1 MQTKKDKNGFQRLQR
16 IEKIKY
22 LNKEKMDP
30 ILKNKIEEN
39 IKKIYSDKGVQ
50 EEMLI
55 LVESYFESEM
65 DKEELTE
72 TVESITRVSMVNNYE
87 Y

>member
-1 MQTKKDKNGFQRLQR
+1 MQTKKDKNGFQRLQS

-72 TVESITRVSMVNNYE
+72 IVESITRVSMVNNYE

>member
-1 MQTKKDKNGFQRLQR
+1 MQTKKDKNGFQRLQS

>member
-1 MQTKKDKNGFQRLQR
+1 
-16 IEKIKY
+16 
-22 LNKEKMDP
+22 MDP

-72 TVESITRVSMVNNYE
+72 IVESITRVSMVNNYE

>member
-1 MQTKKDKNGFQRLQR
+1 
-16 IEKIKY
+16 
-22 LNKEKMDP
+22 MDP

-39 IKKIYSDKGVQ
+39 IKKIYSDKGTQ

-55 LVESYFESEM
+55 LVESYFESDM
-65 DKEELTE
+65 DKEELKE
-72 TVESITRVSMVNNYE
+72 TVESITRASMGNNYE

>member
-1 MQTKKDKNGFQRLQR
+1 
-16 IEKIKY
+16 
-22 LNKEKMDP
+22 MDP

-39 IKKIYSDKGVQ
+39 IKKIYSDKGTQ

-55 LVESYFESEM
+55 LVESYFESDM
-65 DKEELTE
+65 DKEELKE
-72 TVESITRVSMVNNYE
+72 TVESITRASMRNNYE

>member
-1 MQTKKDKNGFQRLQR
+1 
-16 IEKIKY
+16 
-22 LNKEKMDP
+22 MDP

-39 IKKIYSDKGVQ
+39 IKKIYSDKSVQ

-55 LVESYFESEM
+55 LVESYFESDM
-65 DKEELTE
+65 DKEELKE
-72 TVESITRVSMVNNYE
+72 TVESITRTSMNNYE